1 MGGITDDI
9 EDAECVYC
17 FSDDREGQDW
27 IRYVVFN
34 KWAHTGYVDQKLRSL
49 CDCNK
54 GKQLQLIIAN
64 QYKFIVNNTT
74 SQNQEP
80 MGAQFGKTMF
90 SSF

>member
-34 KWAHTGYVDQKLRSL
+34 KWAHTGYVD
-49 CDCNK
+49 
-54 GKQLQLIIAN
+54 
-64 QYKFIVNNTT
+64 
-74 SQNQEP
+74 
-80 MGAQFGKTMF
+80 
-90 SSF
+90 